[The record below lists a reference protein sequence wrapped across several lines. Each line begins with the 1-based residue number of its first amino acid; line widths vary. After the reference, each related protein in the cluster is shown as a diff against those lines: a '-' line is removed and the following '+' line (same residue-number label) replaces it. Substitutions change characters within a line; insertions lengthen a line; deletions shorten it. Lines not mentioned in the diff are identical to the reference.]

1 MYQRMFS
8 HQWQGINLFTVFDA
22 ILVEGKH
29 HKIYSKCMG
38 KAGSLMLDNL
48 KKIAFLNLIVKYK
61 VKKPSKSSCRL
72 KLKGSGLL
80 RSEKS
85 YF

>member
-8 HQWQGINLFTVFDA
+8 HQWRGINLFTVFVA
-22 ILVEGKH
+22 ILVDGKH

-48 KKIAFLNLIVKYK
+48 RKIDI
-61 VKKPSKSSCRL
+61 L
-72 KLKGSGLL
+72 KFHNEVQGQDT
-80 RSEKS
+80 
-85 YF
+85 